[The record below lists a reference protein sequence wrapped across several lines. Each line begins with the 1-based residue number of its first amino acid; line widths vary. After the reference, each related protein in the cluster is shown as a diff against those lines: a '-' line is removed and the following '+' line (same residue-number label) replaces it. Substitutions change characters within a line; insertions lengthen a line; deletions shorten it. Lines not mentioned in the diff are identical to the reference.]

1 MKTGKHLIGFLI
13 FGLMVYALSGCVV
26 RPTGARPA
34 PPPARVEVI
43 PRQPSPR
50 HNWVSGHYR
59 WHRGHYDWVPG
70 HYRRGRRY

>member
-1 MKTGKHLIGFLI
+1 MKVSKNLMEILISGMMI
-13 FGLMVYALSGCVV
+13 YVLSGCVV
-26 RPTGARPA
+26 RPKVTRPA
-34 PPPARVEVI
+34 PPAARIEVI

-50 HNWVSGHYR
+50 HNWVPGYYR